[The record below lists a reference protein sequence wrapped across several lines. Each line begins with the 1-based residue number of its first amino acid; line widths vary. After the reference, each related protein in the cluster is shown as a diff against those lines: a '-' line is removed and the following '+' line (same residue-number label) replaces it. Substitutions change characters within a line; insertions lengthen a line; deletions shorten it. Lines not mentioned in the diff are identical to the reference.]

1 MGPLTSLGGDY
12 AWHRSQAKGARAHPL
27 QRHTVQR
34 LSVAVSLFGALFLV
48 LGARLAFLA
57 LFVSPAETG
66 LAARSLATP
75 MRAEILDRN
84 GAVLATQIRSTIL
97 GAHPRAI
104 MRPAKTAAGLKQ
116 IFPEL
121 DESRLLDDFL
131 LPRNP
136 YFVIRRD
143 VTPAEHKQVLQLGE
157 PGLKMETVPKRVYP
171 HGALTGHVVGFV
183 NQDLVGL
190 AGLEYVLDR
199 SAEPHKGLLVSSLDV
214 RVQHI
219 VRETLAAGMRLYR
232 AQAAAGLVM
241 DARSGEMLAMVSL
254 PDFDPHRPQTASPA
268 QRFNR
273 TSLGVYELG
282 SVFKLYTAA
291 MALETNRVTDGQQF
305 DVRVP
310 LRVGRHLIAD
320 AHGEERVLSLDE
332 VIAYSSNVGAV
343 QLALLVPARAHWAF
357 LERLGLMRRPQ
368 LDLPELAHPILP
380 PQWGDVTR
388 ATVAFGHGIAVSP
401 LQAIAA
407 GAALVN
413 GGLYYEPHVQL
424 GARRAPVRV
433 LSEATSARMRQ
444 MMRTAVTLGTGRQAN
459 LNAWQVLGKTG
470 TAEKPGLG
478 GYDEDRLVVSF
489 LSAFPGHAPRYV
501 LFVMLD
507 EPQGIDATFGFA
519 EAGWNVVPLSREI
532 IGRAAPLLGLTPT
545 PPKEDGDATGRVAG

>member
-241 DARSGEMLAMVSL
+241 DCR
-254 PDFDPHRPQTASPA
+254 
-268 QRFNR
+268 
-273 TSLGVYELG
+273 
-282 SVFKLYTAA
+282 
-291 MALETNRVTDGQQF
+291 
-305 DVRVP
+305 
-310 LRVGRHLIAD
+310 
-320 AHGEERVLSLDE
+320 
-332 VIAYSSNVGAV
+332 
-343 QLALLVPARAHWAF
+343 ARAQPCH
-357 LERLGLMRRPQ
+357 G
-368 LDLPELAHPILP
+368 LPERHPERCGCPDSRGTRLRHRICHLGWITTTP
-380 PQWGDVTR
+380 EGGDR
-388 ATVAFGHGIAVSP
+388 SHGRDGG
-401 LQAIAA
+401 A
-407 GAALVN
+407 GI
-413 GGLYYEPHVQL
+413 GGRGDRPCPCRQRHRED
-424 GARRAPVRV
+424 RRAGSNDRTPVEHR
-433 LSEATSARMRQ
+433 
-444 MMRTAVTLGTGRQAN
+444 
-459 LNAWQVLGKTG
+459 
-470 TAEKPGLG
+470 
-478 GYDEDRLVVSF
+478 
-489 LSAFPGHAPRYV
+489 
-501 LFVMLD
+501 
-507 EPQGIDATFGFA
+507 
-519 EAGWNVVPLSREI
+519 
-532 IGRAAPLLGLTPT
+532 RA
-545 PPKEDGDATGRVAG
+545 